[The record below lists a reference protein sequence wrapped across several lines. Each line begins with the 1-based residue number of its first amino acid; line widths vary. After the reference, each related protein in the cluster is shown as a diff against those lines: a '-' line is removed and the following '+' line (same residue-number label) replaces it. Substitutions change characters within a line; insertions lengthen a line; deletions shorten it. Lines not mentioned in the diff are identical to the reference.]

1 MINAPANPQPWLWSR
16 VVRVHLAL
24 GFVVAVCAAVY
35 PDGLMLACVF
45 AATFALA
52 VLLKALRRSAHSHQL
67 AETVDGL
74 LPSTASDHLSE
85 LPPRPGDV
93 GMASLKD
100 SLPIEARGTATPQAL
115 SCLDSDAVGAHEL
128 DVDAYTL
135 NTDTS
140 PKKERSG
147 KKSRSRARND
157 SQSIRS
163 NASEDA
169 SVSAEAPDA
178 SGLSEFVPALTRKQ
192 MRRARRRFQ
201 AVSVDGQRMP
211 LIPDAKEAL
220 DHENGN
226 LSVYSESSTVDD
238 CGLITG
244 NASSDVGPAG
254 CFSPSGLAEKVQSIL
269 ASHELLLKEMEVL
282 QSSNCALADY
292 AKSITAERDS
302 ISFEYKALNALH
314 QECDSTISS
323 LRSNL
328 NVEVANKVA
337 ELQSQNEA
345 LENNVA
351 TLREE
356 NAKFRAVAVSR
367 EEDWIRRMNDTE
379 ASYLR
384 HMTNLEVKW
393 AERSHSAEK
402 ESSSRLH
409 DLESQLLRQSE
420 EMEKSR
426 QQTANEIA
434 IAAAEIAGLH
444 ECVGAMSASYAVLA
458 RELEDSRGMVDV
470 LESTVT
476 ALVKDLDARNLEVIQ
491 LKQKLKDLE
500 AVNSSLSSRIASK
513 DAEIEDMKTS
523 ISALK
528 LELDSSEGIIKA
540 EAMEVSR
547 LNELV
552 DSLQQSNRS
561 SEAELKRYQNV
572 ISASAVIYKYEG
584 VRSPTI
590 SPVLTGASLSEKRAN
605 PRDDGEHKVTNRP
618 SLNVLGIPLPVIDG
632 RMLSQQL

>member
-1 MINAPANPQPWLWSR
+1 
-16 VVRVHLAL
+16 
-24 GFVVAVCAAVY
+24 
-35 PDGLMLACVF
+35 
-45 AATFALA
+45 
-52 VLLKALRRSAHSHQL
+52 
-67 AETVDGL
+67 
-74 LPSTASDHLSE
+74 
-85 LPPRPGDV
+85 
-93 GMASLKD
+93 
-100 SLPIEARGTATPQAL
+100 
-115 SCLDSDAVGAHEL
+115 
-128 DVDAYTL
+128 
-135 NTDTS
+135 
-140 PKKERSG
+140 
-147 KKSRSRARND
+147 
-157 SQSIRS
+157 
-163 NASEDA
+163 
-169 SVSAEAPDA
+169 
-178 SGLSEFVPALTRKQ
+178 
-192 MRRARRRFQ
+192 
-201 AVSVDGQRMP
+201 MP

-254 CFSPSGLAEKVQSIL
+254 CFSPSGLGFPHSERTCTERGPLSLHQEPNASAEKVQSIL